1 MFSTLNRHIHVM
13 TQEEFKNKILPLKNS
28 LYRFA
33 LRMLNDRQEAEDNIQ
48 EVFIKLWNL
57 RRTLHKYNNIGGF
70 AMTINKN
77 MCFDR
82 LRTRKQ
88 AIISLDEVQAENYD
102 QGVIESL
109 ENKNMIEHIE
119 KIVEQLPEQ
128 QKMIFHLR
136 DIEGYEYEDISETL
150 SMSINTIRVNLSR
163 AKKKIKESLQKT
175 YNYGY

>member
-1 MFSTLNRHIHVM
+1 MFSILNRHIYVM

-33 LRMLNDRQEAEDNIQ
+33 LRMLNDSYEAEDNIQ

-57 RRTLHKYNNIGGF
+57 RKTLHKYNNIGGF

-82 LRTRKQ
+82 LRTRNQ
-88 AIISLDEVQAENYD
+88 TSISLDEVQAENYD
-102 QGVIESL
+102 QDIIERI

-119 KIVEQLPEQ
+119 KLVEQLPEQ
-128 QKMIFHLR
+128 QKMIFQLR

-150 SMSINTIRVNLSR
+150 SISINTIRVNLSR
-163 AKKKIKESLQKT
+163 ARMKIRESLQKT

>member
-1 MFSTLNRHIHVM
+1 MFSKHNRHTYVM

-88 AIISLDEVQAENYD
+88 TIISLDEVQAENYD
-102 QGVIESL
+102 PGVIESI
-109 ENKNMIEHIE
+109 ENKNMIEQIE
-119 KIVEQLPEQ
+119 RIVEQLPEQ

-136 DIEGYEYEDISETL
+136 DMEGYEYEDISETL
-150 SMSINTIRVNLSR
+150 SISINTIRVNLSR
-163 AKKKIKESLQKT
+163 ARMKIRESLQKT